1 MSGEAQTFINSLG
14 QYSSSSTNPG
24 TSTTA
29 YKTSLSIEQKKGA
42 ANLAPVYNKPSFYE
56 DADSDGKYDRVIEL
70 QNLEKKLEEQV
81 ALYLAKHIGY
91 TEYIGKRGGEWNDF
105 KKKNDMSGLGLSPGD
120 DNESAGWFYLGDTDT
135 LAECKRAA
143 LRDDKLYTRVV
154 HYDPANGYRGN
165 WKYGCY
171 GSVQG
176 SRTAKNSSFNSA
188 GVTTSDRTYW
198 VDTPNKIPIKP
209 TADYTPGQNYRNGWF
224 NLGKM
229 VDTATSDNDE
239 MGLYR
244 CKELAKNPEATL
256 ISGVAV
262 TPMSYLTNK
271 VFDSVVYFGSAY
283 GAPVPGAV
291 PGAAADAAAA
301 AWQGYCYAGI
311 KNAQTDSAVMAVET
325 RGVTY
330 SKQTRCLDADDDNN
344 LKPQLVKELQALYE
358 DILARK
364 SEIDDKF
371 GKIAPLK
378 KQFSDTLNNNIYK
391 IQFELQPQ
399 MVAYRNAV
407 TMEEGELSMLD
418 NLDSHIQMNS
428 NRHKY
433 VLYVAYVASLIGV
446 IYYILASENDT
457 TYVMYVA
464 LIGMI
469 ALAAYKLYSYYKP

>member
-1 MSGEAQTFINSLG
+1 MPESDESQRFINSLG
-14 QYSSSSTNPG
+14 QYSSSSSNPG
-24 TSTTA
+24 TLTA
-29 YKTSLSIEQKKGA
+29 TYKTSLSEDQKRGA

-56 DADSDGKYDRVIEL
+56 DADSNGKYDRVIEL
-70 QNLEKKLEEQV
+70 QNLEKALEAKV
-81 ALYLAKHIGY
+81 ALYLAKHRDY
-91 TEYIGKRGGEWNDF
+91 TEYMEKRGGEWNDF
-105 KKKNDMSGLGLSPGD
+105 KKRNDMSGLGLSPGD

-135 LAECKRAA
+135 LNECKRAA
-143 LRDDKLYTRVV
+143 LRDDQLYTRVV
-154 HYDPANGYRGN
+154 HYNPADGYRGN

-176 SRTAKNSSFNSA
+176 SRTAKNSNFNAA

-209 TADYTPGQNYRNGWF
+209 TANYNPGQNYGNGWF
-224 NLGKM
+224 SLGKM
-229 VDTATSDNDE
+229 VDTATLDNDE

-244 CKELAKNPEATL
+244 CKELAKNPEAVS

-283 GAPVPGAV
+283 DVP
-291 PGAAADAAAA
+291 
-301 AWQGYCYAGI
+301 AWRGYCYAGI
-311 KNAQTDSAVMAVET
+311 KNAQINSAVVSVDT
-325 RGVTY
+325 SGVTY
-330 SKQTRCLDADDDNN
+330 SRQTRCLGADDEADV
-344 LKPQLVKELQALYE
+344 KPQLVKELQALYE
-358 DILARK
+358 DILRRK
-364 SEIDDKF
+364 SEIDTKF

-378 KQFSDTLNNNIYK
+378 KEFTDILNNNIYR

-399 MVAYRNAV
+399 MVAYRKAV
-407 TMEEGELSMLD
+407 RDEEGELSMLD

-457 TYVMYVA
+457 AYVA
-464 LIGMI
+464 YAALVVMVG
-469 ALAAYKLYSYYKP
+469 LAAYNLYSHYKT

>member
-1 MSGEAQTFINSLG
+1 M
-14 QYSSSSTNPG
+14 
-24 TSTTA
+24 
-29 YKTSLSIEQKKGA
+29 
-42 ANLAPVYNKPSFYE
+42 
-56 DADSDGKYDRVIEL
+56 IEL
-70 QNLEKKLEEQV
+70 QNLEKSLEEKV
-81 ALYLAKHIGY
+81 ALYLAKHIVY

-229 VDTATSDNDE
+229 VDAATPGNDE

-244 CKELAKNPEATL
+244 CKELAKNPEAES

-283 GAPVPGAV
+283 GDG
-291 PGAAADAAAA
+291 DASLTEIQKASQR
-301 AWQGYCYAGI
+301 AWRGYCYAGI
-311 KNAQTDSAVMAVET
+311 KNAQINSAVMGAET
-325 RGVTY
+325 VGVTY
-330 SKQTRCLDADDDNN
+330 SRQTRCLDKDDDNN
-344 LKPQLVKELQALYE
+344 LKPQLVKELQTLYE
-358 DILARK
+358 DILRRK

-378 KQFSDTLNNNIYK
+378 KQFSDTLNNNIYR

-407 TMEEGELSMLD
+407 TKEEGELSMLD

-433 VLYVAYVASLIGV
+433 VLYVAYVALLIGI

-469 ALAAYKLYSYYKP
+469 ALAAYNLYLHYKP

>member
-1 MSGEAQTFINSLG
+1 MSVESQTFITSLG
-14 QYSSSSTNPG
+14 QYTSSSATA
-24 TSTTA
+24 TSTAT
-29 YKTSLSIEQKKGA
+29 YKTGLSEDQKRGA
-42 ANLAPVYNKPSFYE
+42 ANLAPVYNKPSFYD
-56 DADSDGKYDRVIEL
+56 DADSNGKYDRVIEL
-70 QNLEKKLEEQV
+70 QNLEKALEAKV
-81 ALYLAKHIGY
+81 AQYLAKHTEY

-105 KKKNDMSGLGLSPGD
+105 KKNDMSGLGLSPGD

-135 LAECKRAA
+135 LTECKRAA

-209 TADYTPGQNYRNGWF
+209 TPNYNPGQNYRNGWF
-224 NLGKM
+224 SLGKM
-229 VDTATSDNDE
+229 VDATSGNDE
-239 MGLYR
+239 KGLYL
-244 CKELAKNPEATL
+244 CKELAKNPEAES

-271 VFDSVVYFGSAY
+271 VFESIVYFGSAY
-283 GAPVPGAV
+283 TGG
-291 PGAAADAAAA
+291 DA
-301 AWQGYCYAGI
+301 WKGYCYAGI
-311 KNAQTDSAVMAVET
+311 KNAQTNSTDMAAST
-325 RGVTY
+325 PGVTY
-330 SKQTRCLDADDDNN
+330 SKQTNCLDNDDDNN

-378 KQFSDTLNNNIYK
+378 KEFSDILNNNIYR

-407 TMEEGELSMLD
+407 TKEEGELSMLD

-433 VLYVAYVASLIGV
+433 VLYVAYVALLVGV

-457 TYVMYVA
+457 TYVMYAV

-469 ALAAYKLYSYYKP
+469 GLAAYNLYSHYKT

>member
-1 MSGEAQTFINSLG
+1 MPESRASSDFITSLG
-14 QYSSSSTNPG
+14 QYTSSSTAA

-29 YKTSLSIEQKKGA
+29 YKTNLSNDQKIGA

-70 QNLEKKLEEQV
+70 QNLEKSLEEKV
-81 ALYLAKHIGY
+81 ALYLAKHIVY

-229 VDTATSDNDE
+229 VDDATPDNDE

-244 CKELAKNPEATL
+244 CKELAKNPEAES
-256 ISGVAV
+256 ISGAAV

-283 GAPVPGAV
+283 GDG
-291 PGAAADAAAA
+291 DASQR
-301 AWQGYCYAGI
+301 AWRGYCYAGI
-311 KNAQTDSAVMAVET
+311 KNAQINSAVMGAET
-325 RGVTY
+325 VGVTY
-330 SKQTRCLDADDDNN
+330 SRQTRCLDKDDDNN
-344 LKPQLVKELQALYE
+344 LKPQLVKELQTLYE
-358 DILARK
+358 DILRRK

-378 KQFSDTLNNNIYK
+378 KQFSDTLNNNIYR

-407 TMEEGELSMLD
+407 TKEEGELSMLD

-433 VLYVAYVASLIGV
+433 VLYVAYVALLIGI

-457 TYVMYVA
+457 TYVMYAV

-469 ALAAYKLYSYYKP
+469 ALAAYNLYLHYKP

>member
-1 MSGEAQTFINSLG
+1 MSQAFISGLS
-14 QYSSSSTNPG
+14 QYSSSSATA
-24 TSTTA
+24 TSTVA
-29 YKTSLSIEQKKGA
+29 YKAGLSNDQKKGA
-42 ANLAPVYNKPSFYE
+42 ANLAPVYSKPSFYN
-56 DADSDGKYDRVIEL
+56 DADSNGKYDRVIEL
-70 QNLEKKLEEQV
+70 QDLEKALEEKV
-81 ALYLAKHIGY
+81 AQYLEKHTEY
-91 TEYIGKRGGEWNDF
+91 TEYMGKHGGEWNDF

-135 LAECKRAA
+135 LTECKRAA

-154 HYDPANGYRGN
+154 HYDPADGYRGN

-176 SRTAKNSSFNSA
+176 SRTAKDSSFNSA

-198 VDTPNKIPIKP
+198 VDTPNKLPIKP
-209 TADYTPGQNYRNGWF
+209 TGDYRPGQNYRNGWF
-224 NLGKM
+224 SLGKM
-229 VDTATSDNDE
+229 VDAATPDNDE
-239 MGLYR
+239 NGLYR
-244 CKELAKNPEATL
+244 CKELAKNPEAVS

-271 VFDSVVYFGSAY
+271 VFDSIVYFGSGY
-283 GAPVPGAV
+283 ENS
-291 PGAAADAAAA
+291 

-311 KNAQTDSAVMAVET
+311 KNAQTNSTDIAAATV
-325 RGVTY
+325 GVTY
-330 SKQTRCLDADDDNN
+330 SKQTKCLDNDDNK

-358 DILARK
+358 DILRRK

-378 KQFSDTLNNNIYK
+378 KEFSDTLNNNIYR

-407 TMEEGELSMLD
+407 TKEEGELSMLD

-433 VLYVAYVASLIGV
+433 VLYVAYVALLIGV

-457 TYVMYVA
+457 TYVMYAV

-469 ALAAYKLYSYYKP
+469 GLAAYYLYSQYKR

>member
-1 MSGEAQTFINSLG
+1 MPESQASIDF
-14 QYSSSSTNPG
+14 
-24 TSTTA
+24 
-29 YKTSLSIEQKKGA
+29 KTSLGEYSTASETPSKGVTSAAYKDSLSGDQKTGA
-42 ANLAPVYNKPSFYE
+42 AGLAPVYSKPSFYD
-56 DADSDGKYDRVIEL
+56 DADSNGKYDRVIEL
-70 QNLEKKLEEQV
+70 QDLEKALEEKV
-81 ALYLAKHIGY
+81 ALYLAKHTEY
-91 TEYIGKRGGEWNDF
+91 TEYMGKHGGEWNDF
-105 KKKNDMSGLGLSPGD
+105 KKLNDMSGLGLSPGD
-120 DNESAGWFYLGDTDT
+120 DNEAAGWFYLGDTDT
-135 LAECKRAA
+135 LTECKRAA
-143 LRDDKLYTRVV
+143 LRDDTLYTRVV

-176 SRTAKNSSFNSA
+176 SKTANNSNFNAA
-188 GVTTSDRTYW
+188 GVTTSNRTYW

-209 TADYTPGQNYRNGWF
+209 TGNYRPGQNYGNGWF
-224 NLGKM
+224 SVGKM
-229 VDTATSDNDE
+229 VGDNGNLPTDE
-239 MGLYR
+239 RGLYQ
-244 CKELAKNPEATL
+244 CKELAKNPEAVS

-262 TPMSYLTNK
+262 TPMSYLTTK
-271 VFDSVVYFGSAY
+271 VFESIVYFGSAY
-283 GAPVPGAV
+283 SVP
-291 PGAAADAAAA
+291 

-311 KNAQTDSAVMAVET
+311 KNAQTDSTDMAAT
-325 RGVTY
+325 TAGVTY
-330 SKQTRCLDADDDNN
+330 SRQTKCLDNDDDNN

-378 KQFSDTLNNNIYK
+378 KEFSDTLNNNIYR

-407 TMEEGELSMLD
+407 TKEEGELSMLD

-433 VLYVAYVASLIGV
+433 VLYVAYVALLVGV

-457 TYVMYVA
+457 TYVMYAV

-469 ALAAYKLYSYYKP
+469 ALAAYKLYSHYKT